1 MTALQ
6 HVQKAVAAC
15 PFAGIVELEPSMTW
29 NPQVVAGIG
38 AVADPTQ
45 LHKDMHGY
53 LAGGCQ
59 ALPQNRASM
68 QVCRLDVW

>member
-1 MTALQ
+1 M
-6 HVQKAVAAC
+6 
-15 PFAGIVELEPSMTW
+15 MW

-53 LAGGCQ
+53 LAGGCLTCPK
-59 ALPQNRASM
+59 AEGYLVVIKTADWCGRSVACPAA
-68 QVCRLDVW
+68 